1 MEGQRWGGEE
11 RDMEGKGRR
20 QRETYALGKCPWSS
34 RGRRKEKGT
43 MKEMGEAANW
53 RREDN

>member
-1 MEGQRWGGEE
+1 MEGQRWGGEG

-20 QRETYALGKCPWSS
+20 QREIYAPGKCPWSS